1 MLKHATPM
9 APRSNGD
16 AFAVSTE
23 VLLLALMNNDSS
35 WEAVQAGTRARAHS
49 LIEDLVRSL
58 PAGSRLPSYRE
69 LQQRYRLSP
78 ATVQRLLAD
87 LARRGLVVT
96 RPGSGTFTAARRP
109 AARPADILWQ
119 TPALGSRPSLG
130 ADLERLIEPA
140 PTGSIALA
148 SGFLDERLQPLGR
161 LAAATARAGRR
172 PQGWS
177 RLPAQ
182 GLPELRSH
190 FAAETGA
197 AVTAQHVIVMP
208 GGQAGLSAVF
218 RHLCGP
224 GDPVI
229 IESPTYVGALA
240 AARAAGLSLVP
251 VPGDRDGVLPDAL
264 ADALART
271 GARLVYLQPRY
282 GNPAGAVLA
291 PDRRPAVLAAVARAG
306 AFVLEDDWMRDF
318 DLGPASPP
326 PLASLDEDGHVI
338 YLRSVSKP
346 VAAGLRVAGLAA
358 RGPVLTRLRRGRLSD
373 DLFVAPILQQIA
385 LDVLTAPG
393 WPRHL
398 AGVRRVLRER
408 RDALALA
415 VRELLPGSELD
426 LIPAGGVH
434 LWLRLPERCSDADV
448 AQAAEARGVTVN
460 AGRSSFPGEPPA
472 PYLRLSYAAEDIP
485 ELRRGIEILA
495 AIIGPDS

>member
-1 MLKHATPM
+1 
-9 APRSNGD
+9 
-16 AFAVSTE
+16 
-23 VLLLALMNNDSS
+23 
-35 WEAVQAGTRARAHS
+35 
-49 LIEDLVRSL
+49 
-58 PAGSRLPSYRE
+58 
-69 LQQRYRLSP
+69 
-78 ATVQRLLAD
+78 
-87 LARRGLVVT
+87 
-96 RPGSGTFTAARRP
+96 
-109 AARPADILWQ
+109 
-119 TPALGSRPSLG
+119 
-130 ADLERLIEPA
+130 
-140 PTGSIALA
+140 
-148 SGFLDERLQPLGR
+148 
-161 LAAATARAGRR
+161 
-172 PQGWS
+172 
-177 RLPAQ
+177 
-182 GLPELRSH
+182 
-190 FAAETGA
+190 
-197 AVTAQHVIVMP
+197 
-208 GGQAGLSAVF
+208 F

-415 VRELLPGSELD
+415 VRELLPGSQLD

-495 AIIGPDS
+495 AVIGPDS

>member
-1 MLKHATPM
+1 
-9 APRSNGD
+9 
-16 AFAVSTE
+16 
-23 VLLLALMNNDSS
+23 MNNDSS
-35 WEAVQAGTRARAHS
+35 QGAAARAV
-49 LIEDLVRSL
+49 IEALVGSL
-58 PAGSRLPSYRE
+58 PAGSKLPSYRE

-87 LARRGLVVT
+87 LTRRGLVVT
-96 RPGSGTFTAARRP
+96 RPGSGTFTAARP
-109 AARPADILWQ
+109 AAARPADVSWQ
-119 TPALGSRPSLG
+119 TLALGSRPGLG
-130 ADLERLIEPA
+130 DDLELLIEP
-140 PTGSIALA
+140 PPPGSIALA
-148 SGFLDERLQPLGR
+148 SGFLDERLQPLGL

-197 AVTAQHVIVMP
+197 AVTGQHVLITP
-208 GGQAGLSAVF
+208 GGQAALSAVF

-224 GDPVI
+224 GEPVI
-229 IESPTYVGALA
+229 VESPSYVGALV

-264 ADALART
+264 ADALTRT

-282 GNPAGAVLA
+282 GNPAGAVLS
-291 PDRRPAVLAAVARAG
+291 PERRPAVLAAVARAG
-306 AFVLEDDWMRDF
+306 AFLLEDDWMRDF
-318 DLGPASPP
+318 DLGAPSPP
-326 PLASLDEDGHVI
+326 PLASMDDDGHVI

-346 VAAGLRVAGLAA
+346 VAAGLRVAGLVA
-358 RGPVLTRLRRGRLSD
+358 RGPVLARLRRGRLSD

-408 RDALALA
+408 RDALVLA
-415 VRELLPGSELD
+415 VRERMPDCGLD
-426 LIPAGGVH
+426 CVPAGGIH
-434 LWLRLPERCSDADV
+434 LWLRLPERCSDAEV
-448 AQAAEARGVTVN
+448 AAAAAARGVTVN
-460 AGRSSFPGEPPA
+460 AGGASFPSEPPG
-472 PYLRLSYAAEDIP
+472 PYVRLSYASEDIP

-495 AIIGPDS
+495 GVVGAETVLESI